1 MGREG
6 ETWAQARAKR
16 RSDQALSLDTPSG
29 CWSEGAENSSVDAE
43 ERGVVI
49 AVDRLRI
56 APIAVNATGNRTHD
70 TQESLDICDV
80 VWDFARKHLR
90 TVESIGRKNGGVV
103 LRSASRE
110 GYWLCLASKAQ

>member
-1 MGREG
+1 VVDLGAAPGEWSQVAAGFMGREG

-16 RSDQALSLDTPSG
+16 RSDQGDGRWGLSLDTPSG

-56 APIAVNATGNRTHD
+56 APIAVNATGNRKLHT
-70 TQESLDICDV
+70 T
-80 VWDFARKHLR
+80 RKSRSVSVTSYGTLR
-90 TVESIGRKNGGVV
+90 GST
-103 LRSASRE
+103 
-110 GYWLCLASKAQ
+110 